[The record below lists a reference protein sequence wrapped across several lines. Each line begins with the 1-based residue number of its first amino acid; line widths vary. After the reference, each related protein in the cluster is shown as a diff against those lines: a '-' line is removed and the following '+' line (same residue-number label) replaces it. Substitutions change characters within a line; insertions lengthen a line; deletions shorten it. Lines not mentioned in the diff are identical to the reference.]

1 MNDSP
6 ISIVDTIPD
15 SVLPNLPYDRS
26 DPAVGAA
33 LANKHPAEILCI
45 YLNWRNRLISAQP
58 RSVARSIAF
67 NQNPVAAERTEA
79 ISHVVADI
87 EQGNDLTKY
96 LSRRVTMGFALP
108 SKPGVTKNLAR
119 LQHLDLLLNE
129 WGIHHLHISTT
140 IEPDGFVERDDPLLF
155 AMFEPE
161 TAYFLDIGTH
171 SSFVDQRL
179 AEIAVE
185 NWPNAQL
192 FLEIKDIRLRNG
204 VSYSRDDRKQ
214 MRSGGLFSFI
224 TIGDKVFSPRGGIS
238 TAGTSTQASV
248 QANYIIRTLRA
259 FEERVKADPTEVAG
273 LIRSHGYEPG
283 DPPRF
288 RFALLPDGGFGVI
301 EMASGVAIGPWGR
314 PA

>member
-129 WGIHHLHISTT
+129 WGIHHLHISTR

-238 TAGTSTQASV
+238 TAE
-248 QANYIIRTLRA
+248 RA
-259 FEERVKADPTEVAG
+259 P
-273 LIRSHGYEPG
+273 
-283 DPPRF
+283 
-288 RFALLPDGGFGVI
+288 
-301 EMASGVAIGPWGR
+301 
-314 PA
+314 

>member
-15 SVLPNLPYDRS
+15 GVLPNLPYDRS

-33 LANKHPAEILCI
+33 LANKHPAEILCL

-79 ISHVVADI
+79 ISHVVADV

-129 WGIHHLHISTT
+129 WGIHHLHISA
-140 IEPDGFVERDDPLLF
+140 GWFR
-155 AMFEPE
+155 
-161 TAYFLDIGTH
+161 GT
-171 SSFVDQRL
+171 R
-179 AEIAVE
+179 
-185 NWPNAQL
+185 
-192 FLEIKDIRLRNG
+192 
-204 VSYSRDDRKQ
+204 
-214 MRSGGLFSFI
+214 
-224 TIGDKVFSPRGGIS
+224 
-238 TAGTSTQASV
+238 
-248 QANYIIRTLRA
+248 
-259 FEERVKADPTEVAG
+259 
-273 LIRSHGYEPG
+273 
-283 DPPRF
+283 
-288 RFALLPDGGFGVI
+288 
-301 EMASGVAIGPWGR
+301 
-314 PA
+314 